1 MKNVKIVCLVA
12 VLLLAVAA
20 VCAKENKQVKQ
31 HWREAASAFNH
42 SLEERTMSALALGHM
57 NPDTDSIIA
66 AIAAADLYSKR
77 GKDVT
82 PAAQGKPTPETEFVL
97 NKFGL
102 TAPQVIDDVAG
113 KDIYLVDF
121 SDLAQAPKGLAEAN
135 VLGIVDHHK
144 LGDVTT
150 SSPLEA
156 WIWPVGCTGTVLKNM
171 YDFYGVEIPKAIAGG
186 MLCAILSDTVMFKS
200 PTCTDADKKAVEALA
215 KIAGVDD
222 VMALGMEMFKV
233 KSAVD
238 GASMKDLVFRDYK
251 DFNMNGNKVGIG
263 QLEVVDLSIL
273 DKVKAGLQEEI
284 AKVKAEGR
292 HSVFL
297 LLTDIMKEGSEM
309 LMVSDDPSV
318 VEKAFGVKTD
328 GAPVWLP
335 GVMSRKK
342 QVVPN
347 FEKAFK

>member
-1 MKNVKIVCLVA
+1 MTALVI
-12 VLLLAVAA
+12 
-20 VCAKENKQVKQ
+20 
-31 HWREAASAFNH
+31 
-42 SLEERTMSALALGHM
+42 GHM
-57 NPDTDSIIA
+57 NPDTDSIVSALAAAELYTKRGIA
-66 AIAAADLYSKR
+66 AKA
-77 GKDVT
+77 V
-82 PAAQGKPTPETEFVL
+82 AQGAPTPETEFVL
-97 NKFGL
+97 KKFGL
-102 TAPQVIDDVAG
+102 TAPEVVSTVAG
-113 KDIYLVDF
+113 QKLYLVDY
-121 SDLAQAPKGLAEAN
+121 SDLAQAPEGIKEAE

-150 SSPLEA
+150 SNPLEI
-156 WIWPVGCTGTVLKNM
+156 WTWPVGCTCTVLKNM
-171 YDFYGVEIPKAIAGG
+171 YDFYGVEINKSIAGG
-186 MLCAILSDTVMFKS
+186 LLCAILSDTVMFKS

-215 KIAGVDD
+215 KIAGVSD

-251 DFNMNGNKVGIG
+251 DFDMNGKKVGIG

-273 DKVKAGLQEEI
+273 DKVKAGLFEEI
-284 AKVKAEGR
+284 TRVKGEGR

-309 LMVSDDPSV
+309 LIVSDDASV
-318 VEKAFGVKTD
+318 VKKAFGVDPNGTS
-328 GAPVWLP
+328 VWLP